1 MKNNV
6 QVQCIAEA
14 VLTYFYTGHSH
25 HVGPNFPY
33 NRYSRAKVVRAYLAY
48 LNSVRVTLYLFYT

>member
-14 VLTYFYTGHSH
+14 MLNYFYTGHSH

-33 NRYSRAKVVRAYLAY
+33 NRYNRAKVTRAYLTY
-48 LNSVRVTLYLFYT
+48 LISVRVTLSLFYT